1 MYRKFLNFAIFLAF
15 VVVILGAWTRLADA
29 GLGCP
34 DWPGCYG
41 HLTVPDHHPDGTVIE
56 GFDRPLEAFKGW
68 MEMIHRYAAGILGLV
83 IFTITYLVMRGKPSF
98 HQRLGLPIF
107 LSFFVILQ
115 AAFGMWTVTL
125 KVHPAIVTTH
135 LLGGF
140 ATASMIFWLRI
151 KQSRPQLHPTYVP
164 RKVRF
169 LTLIV
174 LLALIFQIIMGG
186 WTSTNYAALSCGA
199 DFPTCQGQ
207 WWPTMDFGD
216 AFFLGPLGH
225 DYEFGVLE
233 NPART
238 AIQVIHRIGAVVVL
252 TLSLIL
258 LASIA
263 RYRHMKGNVVAIAL
277 ILFTQIVLGIV
288 NVLWSLPLPIA
299 VAHNAVALMLLLSIL
314 ALIHK
319 MTRPL

>member
-151 KQSRPQLHPTYVP
+151 KQSRPQLHPTYVS

-169 LTLIV
+169 LTLVV

-207 WWPTMDFGD
+207 WWPAMDFGN

-288 NVLWSLPLPIA
+288 NVMWSLPLPIA

>member
-41 HLTVPDHHPDGTVIE
+41 HLTVPDHHPDGTIIE

-151 KQSRPQLHPTYVP
+151 KQSRPQLHPTYVS

-169 LTLIV
+169 LTLVV

-207 WWPTMDFGD
+207 WWPAMDFGN

-288 NVLWSLPLPIA
+288 NVMWSLPLPIA

>member
-1 MYRKFLNFAIFLAF
+1 MYKKFLNFAIFFAF

-41 HLTVPDHHPDGTVIE
+41 HLTVPALPDGSIIE
-56 GFDRPLEAFKGW
+56 GFERPLEAFKGW
-68 MEMIHRYAAGILGLV
+68 MEMIHRYAAGILGLL
-83 IFTITYLVMRGKPSF
+83 IFAITYFVMRGKPHY
-98 HQRLGLPIF
+98 HQSLGLPIF

-125 KVHPAIVTTH
+125 KVHPIIVTTH

-140 ATASMIFWLRI
+140 ATSSMIFWLRL
-151 KQSRPQLHPTYVP
+151 KQSRPQINPTYVP
-164 RKVRF
+164 GKVR
-169 LTLIV
+169 LLSLIV
-174 LLALIFQIIMGG
+174 LIAIVLQIIMGG
-186 WTSTNYAALSCGA
+186 WVSTNYAALSCGT

-207 WWPTMDFGD
+207 WWPTMDFGN
-216 AFFLGPLGH
+216 AFFLGPLGQ

-238 AIQVIHRIGAVVVL
+238 AIQMIHRIGAVVVL
-252 TLSLIL
+252 SLSLIL
-258 LASIA
+258 LASIS

-277 ILFTQIVLGIV
+277 ILFTQIVLGII
-288 NVLWSLPLPIA
+288 NVVWSLPLPVA

>member
-83 IFTITYLVMRGKPSF
+83 IFTIAYLVMRGKPSF
-98 HQRLGLPIF
+98 HQGLGLPIF

-125 KVHPAIVTTH
+125 KVHPVIVTTH

-140 ATASMIFWLRI
+140 ATASMIFWLRL

-169 LTLIV
+169 LTLVV

-238 AIQVIHRIGAVVVL
+238 AIQVIHRIGAIVVL

-263 RYRHMKGNVVAIAL
+263 RYRHMKGNVIAIAL

-288 NVLWSLPLPIA
+288 NVMWSLPLPIA

>member
-1 MYRKFLNFAIFLAF
+1 MYKKFLNFAIFFAF

-41 HLTVPDHHPDGTVIE
+41 HLTVPDHHPDGTIIQ
-56 GFDRPLEAFKGW
+56 GFDRPLDAFKGW
-68 MEMIHRYAAGILGLV
+68 MEMIHRYAAGILGLL
-83 IFTITYLVMRGKPSF
+83 IFAITYFVVRGKPHF
-98 HQRLGLPIF
+98 HQSLGLPIF

-125 KVHPAIVTTH
+125 KVHPIIVTTH

-140 ATASMIFWLRI
+140 ATASMIFWLRL
-151 KQSRPQLHPTYVP
+151 KQSRPQINPTYVP
-164 RKVRF
+164 GKVRF

-207 WWPTMDFGD
+207 WWPTMDFGN

-263 RYRHMKGNVVAIAL
+263 RYRHMKGNVIAIAL

-288 NVLWSLPLPIA
+288 NVMWSLPLPVA

>member
-83 IFTITYLVMRGKPSF
+83 IFTIAYGVMRGKPSF
-98 HQRLGLPIF
+98 HQGLGLPIF

-125 KVHPAIVTTH
+125 KVHPVIVTTH

-140 ATASMIFWLRI
+140 ATASMIFWLRL

-169 LTLIV
+169 LSLVV

-238 AIQVIHRIGAVVVL
+238 AIQVIHRIGAIVVL

-263 RYRHMKGNVVAIAL
+263 RYRHMKGNVIAIAL

-288 NVLWSLPLPIA
+288 NVMWSLPLPIA